1 MDMEGQLYSVDYTV
15 FHKVF
20 EHPQTLVFAETPGTS
35 TPWIQRDRLTEPA
48 ETVEGKGQDPAS
60 EDFEKETPVSSPLPL
75 SAYKCLLSEGCCSTR
90 YLGQYPG
97 HFIRFLPLLDA
108 DG

>member
-1 MDMEGQLYSVDYTV
+1 MDMEGQLYSVDYTI

-20 EHPQTLVFAETPGTS
+20 EHPQILVFAETPGTS

-48 ETVEGKGQDPAS
+48 ETVEAKGQDPTS

-75 SAYKCLLSEGCCSTR
+75 SVFKCL
-90 YLGQYPG
+90 
-97 HFIRFLPLLDA
+97 
-108 DG
+108 